1 MGIAR
6 VVEKVCI
13 ADEAGDAWK
22 VAPTVTVRQDG
33 HRMQFAARKAVGIA
47 RVVEKVFCIADEA
60 EDARKAACNVADEAQ
75 RYADT
80 MQLAAKKA
88 AALAQ
93 AARVAYKKA
102 QEVAQGTPDSAETAF
117 FKKQK
122 EEIRKAANMDDED
135 HKKKKGQ
142 VHSEEDEIEGYVPDV
157 TENKIDDH
165 SQVAL
170 VSHETWREM
179 FQLAGRTGA
188 YADRMSRIAAEAL
201 KLVEDIKAKCEE
213 ARSVAQKTT
222 DIVETNRSKKQKR
235 EEEEEDGKKQIATS
249 QEEDRKRKNEEA
261 SKRQRVAPLGRRT
274 SSIPRNEQQQ
284 QQQQQ
289 QHLRPHP
296 PNYPPPPQLVTQ
308 SVERSPRSWT
318 CKK

>member
-1 MGIAR
+1 MQFAAGKAVGIAR

-13 ADEAGDAWK
+13 ADEAEDAW
-22 VAPTVTVRQDG
+22 
-33 HRMQFAARKAVGIA
+33 
-47 RVVEKVFCIADEA
+47 
-60 EDARKAACNVADEAQ
+60 KAACNVADEAQ
-75 RYADT
+75 QYADT

-93 AARVAYKKA
+93 AARVAYKRA

-142 VHSEEDEIEGYVPDV
+142 VQSEEDEIEGYVPDV

-165 SQVAL
+165 SQVAF
-170 VSHETWREM
+170 VSHETWTEM
-179 FQLAGRTGA
+179 FELAGHTGA
-188 YADRMSRIAAEAL
+188 YANRMSRIAAEAL

-222 DIVETNRSKKQKR
+222 DTIETNRSKKQKR

-249 QEEDRKRKNEEA
+249 QEEARKRNIEEA
-261 SKRQRVAPLGRRT
+261 SKRPRVATLGRST
-274 SSIPRNEQQQ
+274 SSTQRNEQQQ
-284 QQQQQ
+284 QQQR
-289 QHLRPHP
+289 LRPRP
-296 PNYPPPPQLVTQ
+296 PNYPPPRLLVTQ
-308 SVERSPRSWT
+308 SVKRSPPSWI